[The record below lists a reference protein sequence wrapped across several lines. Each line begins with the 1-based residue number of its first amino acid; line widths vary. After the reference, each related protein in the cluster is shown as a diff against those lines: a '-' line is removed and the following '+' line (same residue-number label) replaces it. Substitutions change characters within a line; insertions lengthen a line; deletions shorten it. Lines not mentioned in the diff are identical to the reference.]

1 MRFSDNIDK
10 NTKSNQLWRR
20 KEDKDPSDPYLGQ
33 KPQSLSTPSDFSE
46 YTITDFPGYE
56 TQQ

>member
-1 MRFSDNIDK
+1 MKLCGLLILLK
-10 NTKSNQLWRR
+10 IIKEINQNGTRVKVALMFAN
-20 KEDKDPSDPYLGQ
+20 

-46 YTITDFPGYE
+46 YTVTDFPGYE

>member
-1 MRFSDNIDK
+1 MRFSHNIDK
-10 NTKSNQLWRR
+10 ILKLINR
-20 KEDKDPSDPYLGQ
+20 KEDKDLSDPYLGQ

-46 YTITDFPGYE
+46 YTVTDFPGYE

>member
-1 MRFSDNIDK
+1 MNIPKVANLRIMASD
-10 NTKSNQLWRR
+10 W
-20 KEDKDPSDPYLGQ
+20 Y
-33 KPQSLSTPSDFSE
+33 KPQALSTPSDFSE

>member
-1 MRFSDNIDK
+1 MWFSDNIDK
-10 NTKSNQLWRR
+10 NTKSNQL
-20 KEDKDPSDPYLGQ
+20 KTDKDQSDPYLRQ

-46 YTITDFPGYE
+46 YTVTDFPGYE